1 MNLWDI
7 VIALA
12 VLAAVLMA
20 VRKCVRDRRSGKSCL
35 SCGENCAACG
45 HACAAGRPADGKK

>member
-35 SCGENCAACG
+35 SCGGNCAACG